1 MKTLHPTLNPV
12 VPAEAG
18 THSPALM
25 DVSRIR
31 PTPLRFRLYM
41 LQERSE
47 SGPKNG
53 MPSYDVEQFGTV
65 WNNFSARPL
74 ANPNLAIGAVLCLE
88 PDSDRASHP
97 TPLDA

>member
-1 MKTLHPTLNPV
+1 MKTLHPALNPV

-53 MPSYDVEQFGTV
+53 MPSYDVEQFGT
-65 WNNFSARPL
+65 NFSARSL
-74 ANPNLAIGAVLCLE
+74 ANPNLAIGAVLCLG
-88 PDSDRASHP
+88 PGSDRASHP